1 MAYDLQE
8 QEQIDALKGFW
19 AQWGKLIGG
28 AVLAV
33 SLGFIGYKAWH
44 AYQKSQAEQAAVVYG
59 QLEQQ
64 LQTGQLDKVK
74 ATVAALQKD
83 YPASAYAAN
92 GTLLAAKLAFD
103 SKELGFAR
111 SQLKWVVEHAEKDD
125 TLQAV
130 ARLRLAAVLLDEKQ
144 YDAALAELAMAHPV
158 AFDAMFLDLKADVLV
173 ARGDIGGAREAYKAA
188 LAKSAPEA
196 PVREF
201 IQAKLD
207 SLGS

>member
-33 SLGFIGYKAWH
+33 SLGFIGFKGWQY
-44 AYQKSQAEQAAVVYG
+44 YQRTQAESAAVVYG
-59 QLEQQ
+59 QLEPA
-64 LQTGQLDKVK
+64 LQAGDLAK
-74 ATVAALQKD
+74 AKGVLAALQKD
-83 YPASAYAAN
+83 FAGSAYAAN
-92 GTLLAAKLAFD
+92 ASLLVAKLAFD
-103 SKELGFAR
+103 KNELGFAR
-111 SQLKWVVEHAEKDD
+111 TQLKWVIEHAGKDE

-130 ARLRLAAVLLDEKQ
+130 ARLRLASVLLDEKQ
-144 YDAALAELAMAHPV
+144 YDAALAELAMAHP
-158 AFDAMFLDLKADVLV
+158 ATFDAMFLDLKADVLV

-196 PVREF
+196 QVREF

>member
-33 SLGFIGYKAWH
+33 SLGFIGFKAWN
-44 AYQKSQAEQAAVVYG
+44 AYQKNQAESAAVVYN

-64 LQTGQLDKVK
+64 LQAGQLDKVK
-74 ATVAALQKD
+74 ATLAALQKD
-83 YPASAYAAN
+83 YAASAYSAN
-92 GTLLAAKLAFD
+92 ASLLAAKLAFD
-103 SKELGFAR
+103 KNELGFAR
-111 SQLKWVVEHAEKDD
+111 VQLKWVIEHADKDE
-125 TLQAV
+125 TLQAI

-144 YDAALAELAMAHPV
+144 YDAALAELANAHP
-158 AFDAMFLDLKADVLV
+158 ATFDAMFLDLKADVLV
-173 ARGDIGGAREAYKAA
+173 ARGDAGGAREAYKAA

-207 SLGS
+207 SLGN

>member
-33 SLGFIGYKAWH
+33 SLGFIGFKGWQY
-44 AYQKSQAEQAAVVYG
+44 YQRTQAENAAVVYG
-59 QLEQQ
+59 QLEPA
-64 LQTGQLDKVK
+64 LVAGDLNK
-74 ATVAALQKD
+74 AKGVLAALQKD
-83 YPASAYAAN
+83 FAGSAYAAN
-92 GTLLAAKLAFD
+92 ASLLVAKLAFD
-103 SKELGFAR
+103 KNELGFAR
-111 SQLKWVVEHAEKDD
+111 TQLKWVIEHADKDE

-130 ARLRLAAVLLDEKQ
+130 ARLRLASVLLDEKQ
-144 YDAALAELAMAHPV
+144 YDAALAELAMAHP
-158 AFDAMFLDLKADVLV
+158 ATFDAMFLDLKADVLV
-173 ARGDIGGAREAYKAA
+173 ARGDTSGAREAYKAA

-196 PVREF
+196 EIREF

-207 SLGS
+207 SLGN

>member
-33 SLGFIGYKAWH
+33 SLGFIGYKAWQT
-44 AYQKSQAEQAAVVYG
+44 YQKSQAEQAAVVYG

-64 LQTGQLDKVK
+64 LQAGQLDKAK
-74 ATVAALQKD
+74 ATVATLQKD
-83 YPASAYAAN
+83 YAASAYAAN
-92 GTLLAAKLAFD
+92 GSLLAAKLAFD
-103 SKELGFAR
+103 SKELGVAR
-111 SQLKWVVEHAEKDD
+111 SQLKWVIEHADKDE

-144 YDAALAELAMAHPV
+144 YDVALAELAMAHPV

-173 ARGDIGGAREAYKAA
+173 ARGDLGGAREAYKAA